1 MKVDPTHHDA
11 YLTAGVSEYLMGSMP
26 FFVKWFVKFEQTQG
40 SKVEAIKNLTLVA
53 QKGRYLR
60 PFAKVLLAVIHLREK
75 RPLDAE
81 ILLGELNRE
90 YPDKL
95 ALPQRA
101 GEVTSPAKDCGRRVT
116 CPSIR

>member
-1 MKVDPTHHDA
+1 
-11 YLTAGVSEYLMGSMP
+11 MP

-40 SKVEAIKNLTLVA
+40 SKAEAIKNLTLVA

-90 YPDKL
+90 YPENPLFRKELAKL
-95 ALPQRA
+95 QARRKIAA
-101 GEVTSPAKDCGRRVT
+101 GE
-116 CPSIR
+116 